1 MLLFKV
7 GDRVSVLK
15 DTIRGKVVEIES
27 GQVLIEDEHGFE
39 RKYRANQ
46 LVLLNCEKSYKIN
59 SNTILEKDVSKKLKK
74 TVKSSEK
81 TTSSKSF
88 IDLHIECLVDNHTN
102 LSNHEIVQKQMFA
115 CRSFVQKAI
124 QSNKRKIVLIHGKG
138 EGVLKA
144 EIHYYLNRLVNQQSI
159 KMDFHDAPY
168 SEFGMGGATEV
179 ILY

>member
-1 MLLFKV
+1 MF
-7 GDRVSVLK
+7 R
-15 DTIRGKVVEIES
+15 
-27 GQVLIEDEHGFE
+27 
-39 RKYRANQ
+39 
-46 LVLLNCEKSYKIN
+46 
-59 SNTILEKDVSKKLKK
+59 KKLKK

>member
-59 SNTILEKDVSKKLKK
+59 SNTILEKDVSKK
-74 TVKSSEK
+74 VKENS
-81 TTSSKSF
+81 
-88 IDLHIECLVDNHTN
+88 
-102 LSNHEIVQKQMFA
+102 
-115 CRSFVQKAI
+115 
-124 QSNKRKIVLIHGKG
+124 
-138 EGVLKA
+138 
-144 EIHYYLNRLVNQQSI
+144 
-159 KMDFHDAPY
+159 
-168 SEFGMGGATEV
+168 
-179 ILY
+179 